1 MKRTLNCLVLM
12 LLASVAV
19 AQSVQQG
26 LVMEYQGT
34 EQKTPLANV
43 EIAVRNAGRCSS
55 DASGRFT
62 LQFRTLHPGDRI
74 EVREISRLG
83 YEIFNLDAVNEW
95 RIARDGGL
103 VTLVLCRSE
112 RFKALKDKYNAIAS
126 RSYAEQEKKAEARLN
141 ELLRQGTLQQ
151 ADYDKQL
158 NDLRNQYEEQLENLD
173 NYIDRFARIDLSELS
188 AEERGIIELVQG
200 DKMDEAIA
208 RYDKLAMLTQMERL
222 SQKDS
227 AIGQAVDV
235 LQKEHQSVVEQEMK
249 LYQMI
254 QNQMTL
260 LAMAG
265 GKENFDR
272 IAELH
277 ESVAS
282 MLSSQPVVVQR
293 CATFFLE
300 QREPK
305 KSVKWMEVFLQIPDL
320 SPTQLVIGHERM
332 STACCMLGEF
342 EKALAA
348 SQKALD
354 LLAALGDKCLAD
366 YESEVAVAC
375 NRGPILDYL
384 ARYDES
390 EQAYKQA
397 ISLCDSLSR
406 MDFLKEAIADGQ
418 FKCVVD
424 GRFNCRT
431 NLAHLYQN
439 QGRLDEALPIMLL
452 QVEDGR
458 ERLDKTNL
466 ASVYRC
472 ANALLQLGVLYANK
486 SRLDDAEK
494 LMEEAV
500 VMLREAY
507 DINPKQISYYYV
519 LAINN
524 LSYVYYFKKD
534 NEKCLEYMKLAA
546 QLYKEQCQDGT
557 DESKATYAQQ
567 LNNLGF
573 LSFSSKH
580 YSEALGYLEESIQ
593 IYAPLCEKYYDSYM
607 LGLTRAR
614 VNMMLVYLSEKR
626 YEECVALDEQCLKD
640 AEYALQKEPGDA
652 LDVYL
657 IAQCNHGELLL
668 SQGRTDEAL
677 AVWKKVIGQN
687 PDFEERW
694 VDVTFPKVLREK
706 GLIPA
711 K

>member
-1 MKRTLNCLVLM
+1 MKRTLNFLVLM

-282 MLSSQPVVVQR
+282 MLSSQPKVLEK
-293 CATFFLE
+293 CAVFFLN
-300 QREPK
+300 QREPERAI
-305 KSVKWMEVFLQIPDL
+305 KWLNAFLQIADMPDNQLIYGYEHL
-320 SPTQLVIGHERM
+320 SEAHLI
-332 STACCMLGEF
+332 LGAYDE
-342 EKALAA
+342 ALANA
-348 SQKALD
+348 EKTLD
-354 LLAALGDKCLAD
+354 LLAALGDRKTLTECD
-366 YESEVAVAC
+366 VEVAVNG
-375 NRGPILDYL
+375 NRCIILDFL
-384 ARYDES
+384 GRYEEC
-390 EQAYKQA
+390 EQGYKQ
-397 ISLCDSLSR
+397 IINLCDSLSQAGI
-406 MDFLKEAIADGQ
+406 DLKI
-418 FKCVVD
+418 VSD
-424 GRFNCRT
+424 GRFKAKF
-431 NLAHLYQN
+431 NLVLLYRN
-439 QGRLDEALPIMLL
+439 QGRLDEALAMMLPL
-452 QVEDGR
+452 VEESKSQMDNA
-458 ERLDKTNL
+458 DD
-466 ASVYRC
+466 ASVHMC
-472 ANALLQLGVLYANK
+472 AFSILQLGAIYMNM

-494 LMEEAV
+494 LIGEAV
-500 VMLREAY
+500 GMWKTLYEK
-507 DINPKQISYYYV
+507 NPKRFIFHYA

-524 LSYVYYFKKD
+524 LGTVYYYKQD
-534 NEKCLEYMKLAA
+534 LEKCLDQFKLAV
-546 QLYKEQCQDGT
+546 QLNEIQCQDGT
-557 DESKATYAQQ
+557 DESKLNYATQ
-567 LNNLGF
+567 LNNLGY
-573 LSFSSKH
+573 LSFVAKH
-580 YSEALGYLEESIQ
+580 YDDAIDSYKKALQIEES
-593 IYAPLCEKYYDSYM
+593 LCAKYYDTYI
-607 LGLTRAR
+607 LELFRTR
-614 VNMMLVYLSEKR
+614 VNLLQVYLSEKL
-626 YEECVALDEQCLKD
+626 YDQCTELDAQCMKEAEYVIQKQPGIALDPFL
-640 AEYALQKEPGDA
+640 Y
-652 LDVYL
+652 
-657 IAQCNHGELLL
+657 AQCNHGELLL

-687 PDFEERW
+687 PDFEERL